1 MQPDADTSE
10 PAGARPP
17 ERRPPVLRPMTHPQ
31 KEYHALIARSLAL
44 YIERELPVQ
53 VTRASRQVGPTSA
66 VTYSF
71 VVEHDAFARVAL
83 ELRPYDPDRGS
94 RRAPR

>member
-1 MQPDADTSE
+1 MHPDADTSQ
-10 PAGARPP
+10 PVGARPP
-17 ERRPPVLRPMTHPQ
+17 EQRPPVLRPMTHPQ

-53 VTRASRQVGPTSA
+53 VTRANSQVGPTNA
-66 VTYSF
+66 VAYSF
-71 VVEHDAFARVAL
+71 VVAHDAFARVAL

-94 RRAPR
+94 RQAPR